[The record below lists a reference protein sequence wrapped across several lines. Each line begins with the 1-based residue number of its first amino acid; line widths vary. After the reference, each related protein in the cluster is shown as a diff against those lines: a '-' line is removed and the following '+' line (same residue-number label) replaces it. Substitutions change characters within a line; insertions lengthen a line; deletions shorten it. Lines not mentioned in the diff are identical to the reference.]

1 MPPKPKGL
9 KASAKRA
16 APTETPAP
24 AGPALNAE
32 KTMPLDE
39 DALTLADLFELRA
52 NVLEIL
58 YPLPTSLTPGDTDFD
73 RADDARNLLRGI
85 LHGCA
90 VLEPFVEE
98 WDAGSYRTDDKDGPR
113 SYKEVKKRRQEAG
126 EDKLEALGVGAN
138 GSITEGQLLFLQGF
152 ALHYLGALFEPSDD
166 ALKPSAVK
174 NAQGTKKR
182 KVDLREPQTREG
194 WLEAAHERLQL
205 LVDGVMEHND
215 WHDMDGEDIQEESS
229 RMTLNSLFEG
239 EYAHCTVDLADALFA
254 AGRAEDAM
262 NLISSPSSRWNSRPG
277 FIFLLDHPLVSQ
289 DDAVLAWLRAYSACV
304 PLAERHPEE
313 TGGANALRRI
323 MENLDRIR
331 AVLQQP
337 AGVELPAKKD
347 GEDDDEEEEDDNVR
361 EHPWACMS
369 DESREREPFWRFL
382 MDVVEAD
389 CLASQFILLEDAVE
403 AKYRPDAG
411 DEAEDEEDAEVTPL
425 PLDADEVKQA
435 KEASEKALDALRK
448 TIATLASLPSALA
461 HPSAKLAQYRKLEE
475 VLLVSSALINPDE
488 TDALRANEEEVAK
501 VRKEGGLDELDGE
514 DGDEGDAGGAKDEEE

>member
-16 APTETPAP
+16 APTETPAA

-39 DALTLADLFELRA
+39 DALTLADLFELRV

-58 YPLPTSLTPGDTDFD
+58 YPFPTSLTPGDMDFD

-90 VLEPFVEE
+90 VLEPFIKEHNVGE
-98 WDAGSYRTDDKDGPR
+98 YRRASDEGPR
-113 SYKEVKKRRQEAG
+113 SFKEVQKRRQEAG
-126 EDKLEALGVGAN
+126 DDKLKALGLEWN
-138 GSITEGQLLFLQGF
+138 GSLTEAHLLFLQGF
-152 ALHYLGALFEPSDD
+152 ALHYLGTLFEPSDD

-194 WLEAAHERLQL
+194 WLEAAHERLEL
-205 LVDGVMEHND
+205 LVDGVLDANEL
-215 WHDMDGEDIQEESS
+215 HDMYGEDIKEESS
-229 RMTLNSLFEG
+229 RMTLISLLEA
-239 EYAHCTVDLADALFA
+239 EYAHCIIDLADALFA
-254 AGRAEDAM
+254 AGRADDATK
-262 NLISSPSSRWNSRPG
+262 LLSSPSSRWNSRPG
-277 FIFLLDHPLVSQ
+277 LIFLLDHPLVSQ

-304 PLAERHPEE
+304 PFAERHPEE
-313 TGGANALRRI
+313 TGGADALRRI
-323 MENLDRIR
+323 TENLDQIR
-331 AVLQQP
+331 AVLEQP
-337 AGVELPAKKD
+337 AGVDLPAKKD
-347 GEDDDEEEEDDNVR
+347 GENGGEDDEDDSVR
-361 EHPWACMS
+361 EHPWVCMS

-403 AKYRPDAG
+403 EKYRPDA
-411 DEAEDEEDAEVTPL
+411 DEEAEDDDDAEVTPL
-425 PLDADEVKQA
+425 PLDAYEVNQA
-435 KEASEKALDALRK
+435 KEASEKALEALRK
-448 TIATLASLPSALA
+448 TITTLSSLPSALA

-475 VLLVSSALINPDE
+475 VLLVSSALVNPDE
-488 TDALRANEEEVAK
+488 KGALRANEEEVAK
-501 VRKEGGLDELDGE
+501 VRKEGGLEE
-514 DGDEGDAGGAKDEEE
+514 VDGDDGNDADAGDAKDEQA

>member
-16 APTETPAP
+16 APTETPAA

-58 YPLPTSLTPGDTDFD
+58 YPFPTSLTPGDMDFD

-90 VLEPFVEE
+90 VLEPFIEE
-98 WDAGSYRTDDKDGPR
+98 HSAGEYRQDNREGPR
-113 SYKEVKKRRQEAG
+113 SFKEVRKRRQEAG
-126 EDKLEALGVGAN
+126 DDKLKALGLEWN
-138 GSITEGQLLFLQGF
+138 GSLTEAHLLFLQGF
-152 ALHYLGALFEPSDD
+152 ALHYLGALFEPSDG

-194 WLEAAHERLQL
+194 WLEAAHERLEL
-205 LVDGVMEHND
+205 LVDGVLDANEL
-215 WHDMDGEDIQEESS
+215 HDMYGEDIEEESS
-229 RMTLNSLFEG
+229 RMTLISLMEA
-239 EYAHCTVDLADALFA
+239 EYAHCIVDLADALLA
-254 AGRAEDAM
+254 AGRSEDATK
-262 NLISSPSSRWNSRPG
+262 LLSSRSSEWKSRPG

-289 DDAVLAWLRAYSACV
+289 DDAVLAWLRAYSAWV
-304 PLAERHPEE
+304 PLAERHPKEA
-313 TGGANALRRI
+313 GGAETLTRI
-323 MENLDRIR
+323 MQDLDQIR
-331 AVLQQP
+331 AVLEQP

-347 GEDDDEEEEDDNVR
+347 GEDDDEDEEDDNVR
-361 EHPWACMS
+361 EHPWVCMS
-369 DESREREPFWRFL
+369 DESREREPFWRFP

-411 DEAEDEEDAEVTPL
+411 DEAEDDEDAEVTPL

-435 KEASEKALDALRK
+435 KEASEKALEALRK
-448 TIATLASLPSALA
+448 AIATLASLPSALA

-488 TDALRANEEEVAK
+488 KDALRANEEEVAK
-501 VRKEGGLDELDGE
+501 VRKEGGLEEVDGE
-514 DGDEGDAGGAKDEEE
+514 DGDEADGGEAKGEEA